1 MKLQLIPLLNF
12 FAETL
17 RETLE
22 ESANGQHGIFAAAR
36 HHLRLVSTLVK
47 NEIPYLNPGGRT
59 RGATPDQIATAAQAT
74 WQCPS
79 RTGRRGNGGCH

>member
-1 MKLQLIPLLNF
+1 MNWN
-12 FAETL
+12 
-17 RETLE
+17 
-22 ESANGQHGIFAAAR
+22 ANGQHGIFAAAR

-74 WQCPS
+74 WRPS
-79 RTGRRGNGGCH
+79 SADGAPSAADSTSS